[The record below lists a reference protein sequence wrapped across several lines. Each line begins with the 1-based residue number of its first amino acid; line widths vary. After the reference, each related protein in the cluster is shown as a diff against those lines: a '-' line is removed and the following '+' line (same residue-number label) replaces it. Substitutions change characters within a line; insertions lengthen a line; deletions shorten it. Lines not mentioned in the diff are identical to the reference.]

1 MILQLFFISV
11 IELIKDIEMKIKNV
25 LFGLVGMLLS
35 LFVVG
40 CNDAYAKSFYV
51 TEDGPV
57 TGVFMGSSAAYHNT
71 LWIGVDGHDAIPIN
85 MDNKNSALG
94 EIFNFG
100 NFNAGEEI
108 LFVLQVHNT
117 GDRWY
122 SDTSMNVDGQVHMG
136 SYGSGVIN
144 IGFED
149 LYGGGD
155 RDYND
160 MIATF
165 YNISAVPEPETYMM
179 LLIGLGLIV
188 GSARYRSRS

>member
-1 MILQLFFISV
+1 MILQLFFINV
-11 IELIKDIEMKIKNV
+11 IELIKDIDMKIKNV

-40 CNDAYAKSFYV
+40 CDDVYAKSFYV
-51 TEDGPV
+51 TENGPV
-57 TGVFMGSSAAYHNT
+57 TGVFMGSSAAYTSLLSIEVNGFQDSPYLALNNH
-71 LWIGVDGHDAIPIN
+71 G
-85 MDNKNSALG
+85 ALG
-94 EIFNFG
+94 SLINFG
-100 NFNAGEEI
+100 NHNAGDVI
-108 LFVLQVHNT
+108 VFTLDVIDT

-122 SDTSMNVDGQVHMG
+122 SDTSRNVDGQVHMG

-179 LLIGLGLIV
+179 LLIGLGLIA